1 MKIDDDFLKQ
11 VSSLGILNYNSEK
24 CSILLDI
31 DIEEFEANEEI
42 QKAYEKGVLM
52 GEYEIDI
59 RLFEMAKSGDLAAL
73 KEFEKRKKDREDDF

>member
-24 CSILLDI
+24 CSILLNI
-31 DIEEFEANEEI
+31 DIEEFETNDEI
-42 QKAYEKGVLM
+42 QKAYEKGKLM

-59 RLFEMAKSGDLAAL
+59 RLFELAKSGDLNAL
-73 KEFEKRKKDREDDF
+73 KEFDKRKRKN

>member
-24 CSILLDI
+24 CSILLNI
-31 DIEEFEANEEI
+31 DIEEFEENEEI
-42 QKAYEKGVLM
+42 QKAYEKGKLM

-59 RLFEMAKSGDLAAL
+59 RLFELAKSGDLNAL
-73 KEFEKRKKDREDDF
+73 KEFEKRKNKNK